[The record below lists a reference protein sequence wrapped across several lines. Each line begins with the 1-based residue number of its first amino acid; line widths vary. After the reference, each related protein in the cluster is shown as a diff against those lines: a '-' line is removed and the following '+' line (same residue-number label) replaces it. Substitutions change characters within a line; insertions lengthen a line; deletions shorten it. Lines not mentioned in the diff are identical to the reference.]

1 MGWLG
6 WTLLI
11 VFLVL
16 AAGGVILA
24 LGLRLWRSV
33 KALGRDLE
41 RASELVA
48 DLSAATGQGSR
59 AGWVDDAD

>member
-16 AAGGVILA
+16 AAAGVILT
-24 LGLRLWRSV
+24 LGVRLWRNV

-41 RASELVA
+41 RAIELVA
-48 DLSAATGQGSR
+48 DLNSATERSPR
-59 AGWVDDAD
+59 S

>member
-6 WTLLI
+6 WALLF

-16 AAGGVILA
+16 AAAGMFVL
-24 LGLRLWRSV
+24 LGLRLWRGL

-48 DLSAATGQGSR
+48 DLSAV
-59 AGWVDDAD
+59 VDRGPGR

>member
-16 AAGGVILA
+16 AAAAVIAA

-41 RASELVA
+41 RASQLVA
-48 DLSAATGQGSR
+48 DLNSATERGPGR
-59 AGWVDDAD
+59 

>member
-16 AAGGVILA
+16 AAAGMILA
-24 LGLRLWRSV
+24 LGLRLWRSI
-33 KALGRDLE
+33 KALGRDLG

-48 DLSAATGQGSR
+48 DLSAATERGHQ
-59 AGWVDDAD
+59 ADQRR